1 MKRHAPATARNV
13 RPIGDV
19 LEQELPEKGMVLEI
33 ASGTGEHA
41 VAFAARFP
49 ALEWQPSDP
58 DEEARASIQAWR
70 AEAGLASLRAPVA
83 LDARAPDWPVTR
95 ADAVVCIN
103 MAHISPWSAT
113 VGLFEG
119 AAQILGAGAPLIL
132 YGPFLEDEVETT
144 RSNRAFDADLR
155 FRNAEWGLRER
166 SQVDRIAGEANF
178 APSRRYAMPANN
190 LSLVYRRN

>member
-19 LEQELPEKGMVLEI
+19 LEQELPEKGVVLEI

-58 DEEARASIQAWR
+58 DEEARASIEAWR
-70 AEAGLASLRAPVA
+70 AEVGLACLRAPVA
-83 LDARAPDWPVTR
+83 LDASAPDWPVTR

-155 FRNAEWGLRER
+155 SRNAEWGLRER
-166 SQVDRIAGEANF
+166 SQVDRIAGEAGF